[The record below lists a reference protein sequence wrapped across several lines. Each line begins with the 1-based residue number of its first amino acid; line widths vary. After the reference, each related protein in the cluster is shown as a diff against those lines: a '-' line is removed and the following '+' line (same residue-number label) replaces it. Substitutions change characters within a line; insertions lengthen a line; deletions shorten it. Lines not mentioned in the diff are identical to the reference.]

1 MLNRLLALIGA
12 FTFLPQAFAQ
22 APVDYRLPP
31 GITPTAQ
38 SIHLRL
44 EPAQPDYTGE
54 TTIRI
59 DIDEPTSR
67 IGVYQLGLDMQS
79 ITLSGQGGERTL
91 TATAGEW
98 DISWLSD
105 GQPIAAGSY
114 TLSIDFSG
122 SYSTDALG
130 MHRVTFE
137 GNDYVFTQMEAMYAR
152 RAFPLF
158 DEPSFKL
165 SYQLTIS
172 APKGL
177 TVVANTPVESTSDDG
192 DWQRVA
198 FMETKPLPSY
208 LLAYAVG
215 PLDRAPLEGISVPG
229 YIYTPKGHTDKL
241 GFVQRETPKIVAY
254 LEDFFGSDY
263 PFRKLDFV
271 AVPDFAF
278 GAMENPGLITYRTDL
293 LLIGD
298 EASGATAEQT
308 LMVIAHEVAHIWY
321 GDVVT
326 MAWWDDLW
334 LNEAF
339 ASWMA
344 WSTVEDLFPQY
355 DSRLKLPQA
364 GAFGADQQTTAKPIR
379 KTVRSDKEIFDGL
392 GLNYTKGHAIL
403 NMLENY
409 VGPEV
414 WQRAIRQYVDTY
426 AWRNATEADLWA
438 IVSSVSGLDISGIA
452 GDYLNQAGHALVSV
466 DASGDVEQTRFRM
479 PGREM
484 PELQWKIPLNVKYK
498 SGDDVRQTFY
508 LLDEKSGSID
518 LPDNADWVFP
528 DAGGNGYFRWSTDLS
543 QLYALVDDA
552 DLLDNR
558 EKIALL
564 GNSDALFNAGELTLA
579 DYLFVLNKLLA
590 DEYPLVFLPT
600 LEKLKQIGDEFVDSS
615 TEEAFS
621 AFVDAALAARFS
633 EVGAE
638 SRPGD
643 SEALIQMRPR
653 LMRMLGEYGSDSSV
667 REAAADLARRFLAE
681 PGSVEDNLAREALRV
696 TAMNNDGSLYDDYI
710 DAYRSAENAN
720 EKTVVLT
727 AVYFEDAETIREHLD
742 FAMTDEVAS
751 GDAQIGLS
759 LYAGILE
766 DNTIVFDWLESNFDA
781 FSAKLPAYYK
791 QFMPQ
796 VVGGGCSEASLG
808 RLKAFFADRDPDY
821 QTSLAKA
828 EEAAQGCISRR
839 NKHAADL
846 RIFLANYD
854 GD

>member
-1 MLNRLLALIGA
+1 MLNKLLALVGA
-12 FTFLPQAFAQ
+12 FTLMPLAMAQ
-22 APVDYRLPP
+22 EAVDYRLPP

-44 EPAQPDYTGE
+44 DPSQPDYGGE

-67 IGVYQLGLDMQS
+67 IGIYQRGLDMQS
-79 ITLSGQGGERTL
+79 ITLSGANGGRTL
-91 TATAGEW
+91 TATGGEW
-98 DISWLSD
+98 DINWLSD
-105 GQPIAAGSY
+105 GEQIAAGSY
-114 TLSIDFSG
+114 TLSIEFSG

-137 GNDYVFTQMEAMYAR
+137 DNDYVFTQMEAMYAR

-165 SYQLTIS
+165 PYQLTIS

-177 TVVANTPVESTSDDG
+177 TVIANTPVEATSEDG
-192 DWQRVA
+192 DWQRVT

-215 PLDRAPLEGISVPG
+215 PLDRVPLEGISVPG

-241 GFVQRETPKIVAY
+241 GFVLRETPKIVAY
-254 LEDFFGSDY
+254 LEDYFGSDY
-263 PFRKLDFV
+263 PFEKLDFV

-293 LLIGD
+293 LLIGG
-298 EASGATAEQT
+298 EAAGATAEQS

-344 WSTVEDLFPQY
+344 WSTVEDLYPQY

-364 GAFGADQQTTAKPIR
+364 AAFGADQQTTAKPIR
-379 KTVRSDKEIFDGL
+379 KTVRSDREIFDGL

-414 WQRAIRQYVDTY
+414 WQRAVRQYIETY
-426 AWRNATEADLWA
+426 AWSNATEADLWA
-438 IVSSVSGLDISGIA
+438 IVSDVSGLDISGIA
-452 GDYLNQAGHALVSV
+452 GDYLNQAGHALVNV
-466 DASGDVEQTRFRM
+466 DASGEVEQTRFRL
-479 PGREM
+479 PGREV
-484 PELQWKIPLNVKYK
+484 PELEWKIPLNVKYK
-498 SGDDVRQTFY
+498 ADGDVRQTFY
-508 LLDEKSGSID
+508 LLDSTSGSID

-528 DAGGNGYFRWSTDLS
+528 DAGGNGYYRWSTDLD
-543 QLYALVDDA
+543 QLFALVDDA

-564 GNSDALFNAGELTLA
+564 GNSEALFNAGELSLA
-579 DYLFVLNKLLA
+579 DYLFVLDKLLA
-590 DEYPLVFLPT
+590 DDYPLVFLPT
-600 LEKLKQIGDEFVDSS
+600 LEKLKQIGDDFVDSE
-615 TEEAFS
+615 TEKAFS
-621 AFVDAALAARFS
+621 AFVDETLADRFS
-633 EVGAE
+633 TVGAE
-638 SRPGD
+638 PRPGD

-653 LMRMLGEYGSDSSV
+653 LMRVLGEYGSDPAV
-667 REAAADLARRFLAE
+667 REAAADLTERFLEA
-681 PGSVEDNLAREALRV
+681 PGSVETNLAREALRV
-696 TAMNNDGSLYDDYI
+696 TAMYDDGSLYDDYI
-710 DAYRSAENAN
+710 AAYRSAQNAN

-727 AVYFEDAETIREHLD
+727 AIYFEDADTVWKHLD
-742 FAMTDEVAS
+742 FTMTEEVAS
-751 GDAQIGLS
+751 GDAATGLT
-759 LYAGILE
+759 LYSMLLE
-766 DNTIVFDWLESNFDA
+766 DNTIVFDWLKENFDA
-781 FSAKLPAYYK
+781 FSAKLPAYYQ

-796 VVGGGCSEASLG
+796 VIGGGCSEASLG
-808 RLKAFFADRDPDY
+808 RLQAFFADREPDY
-821 QTSLAKA
+821 RTSLAKA
-828 EEAAQGCISRR
+828 VESAQGCISRR

-846 RIFLANYD
+846 KVFLASYE
-854 GD
+854 

>member
-1 MLNRLLALIGA
+1 MFKRLLALAGA
-12 FTFLPQAFAQ
+12 LAFVPMAIAQ
-22 APVDYRLPP
+22 DAVDYRLPP

-44 EPAQPDYTGE
+44 DPSQPDYTGE
-54 TTIRI
+54 TTIDLEI
-59 DIDEPTSR
+59 AAPTER
-67 IGVYQLGLDMQS
+67 VGVYQIGLEMS
-79 ITLSGQGGERTL
+79 EITLTGADGERIL
-91 TATAGEW
+91 TATDGEW
-98 DISWLSD
+98 DMSWLAD
-105 GQPIAAGSY
+105 GNPIEPGSY
-114 TLSIDFSG
+114 TLSISFSG

-137 GNDYVFTQMEAMYAR
+137 ENDYVFTQMEAMYAR

-165 SYQLTIS
+165 PYRLTIT
-172 APKGL
+172 APAGL
-177 TVVANTPVESTSDDG
+177 TVLGNTPVDTTSEDG
-192 DWQRVA
+192 NWQQVT

-208 LLAYAVG
+208 LLAFAVG
-215 PLDRAPLEGISVPG
+215 PLDRAPLEGLSVPG

-241 GFVQRETPKIVAY
+241 GFVLRETPKIVAY
-254 LEDFFGSDY
+254 LEDYFGSDY

-298 EASGATAEQT
+298 EASGTTAEQS

-344 WSTVEDLFPQY
+344 WSTVADLYPQY
-355 DSRLKLPQA
+355 DSELKLPQA
-364 GAFGADQQTTAKPIR
+364 SAFGADQQTTAKPIR
-379 KTVRSDKEIFDGL
+379 KTVRNDREIFDGL
-392 GLNYTKGHAIL
+392 GLNYTKGHSIL

-409 VGPEV
+409 VGPDV
-414 WQRAIRQYVDTY
+414 WQQAVRQYIETY
-426 AWRNATEADLWA
+426 AWSNATEADLWA
-438 IVSSVSGLDISGIA
+438 IVSSVSGLDISSIA
-452 GDYLNQAGHALVSV
+452 GDYLNQAGYALLDV
-466 DASGDVEQTRFRM
+466 DTSGNVTQSRFRL
-479 PGREM
+479 PGREV
-484 PELQWKIPLNVKYK
+484 PELEWKIPLNVKYK
-498 SGDDVRQTFY
+498 ADGDVRQTFY
-508 LLDEKSGSID
+508 LLDEKTGSID

-528 DAGGNGYFRWSTDLS
+528 DAGGNGYYRWSTDLD
-543 QLYALVDDA
+543 QFYALVDDA

-564 GNSDALFNAGELTLA
+564 GNSEALFNTGELSLA

-590 DEYPLVFLPT
+590 DDYPLVFLPT
-600 LEKLKQIGDEFVDSS
+600 LENLKQIGDEFVDES
-615 TEEAFS
+615 TEAPFR
-621 AFVDAALAARFS
+621 AFVDEALTARFQD
-633 EVGAE
+633 VGAE

-643 SEALIQMRPR
+643 SEAVIQMRPR
-653 LMRMLGEYGSDSSV
+653 LMRMLGEYGSDPAV
-667 REAAADLARRFLAE
+667 RAAALDLARRFLEE
-681 PGSVEDNLAREALRV
+681 PGSIETNLAREALRV
-696 TAMNNDGSLYDDYI
+696 TAMNDDGSLYDDYI
-710 DAYRSAENAN
+710 AAYRSAENAN
-720 EKTVVLT
+720 AKTVVLT
-727 AVYFEDAETIREHLD
+727 AIYFEDPDTVRKHLD
-742 FAMTDEVAS
+742 FALTDEIAS
-751 GDAQIGLS
+751 GDAATGLG
-759 LYAGILE
+759 LYSAILD
-766 DNTIVFDWLESNFDA
+766 DNSIVFEWLGENFDA

-791 QFMPQ
+791 LLMPQ
-796 VVGGGCSEASLG
+796 IVGGGCSDDSLD

-828 EEAAQGCISRR
+828 VESAQGCVTRR

-846 RIFLANYD
+846 KTFLASYE
-854 GD
+854 